1 MTTQTPTPRARR
13 RPVLYGFGLL
23 TLLLALLWFN
33 NARAEV
39 DYYGP
44 RALTNAELQLTIK
57 RAGLGINAS
66 QGNNRAQLWVNSRD
80 GAGTLISGRRAR
92 KEMLKA
98 GTAQLDESGNAIRA
112 TVQIRAG
119 GGDDLILLG
128 HRVYR
133 IGSYSPTELASWGCS
148 QTVGEGNDP
157 ACLIVEVMEVN
168 QGAIANGGSGADTI
182 IGSTKDDVMYTG
194 NTPRGRNDIL
204 RGEGGDDVLVSNSR
218 IAGGFAMMYGGPGDD
233 LFITKGRA
241 TSHMFGEHGSNTY
254 VLGDGPDHVHVRMGG
269 STHERDADT
278 IFFFDPDED
287 TWSRTPEIV
296 YSQNHRTVP
305 FDTALLPS
313 VELLGRTFTLDADT
327 INENMVRFVYD
338 ESDNLTGCNCSRVVN
353 WVWGADQ
360 EVPGLPAPEWYTPT
374 EE

>member
-1 MTTQTPTPRARR
+1 MTTQTPTHRARR

-133 IGSYSPTELASWGCS
+133 IDRFSPNELASWGCS
-148 QTVGEGNDP
+148 RTAGEGNDP
-157 ACLIVEVMEVN
+157 ACLIVNVMEVN

-204 RGEGGDDVLVSNSR
+204 RGEGGNDVLVSNSR

-233 LFITKGRA
+233 LLITKGRA
-241 TSHMFGEHGSNTY
+241 TSHTFGEHGSNTY
-254 VLGDGPDHVHVRMGG
+254 VLGDGPDHVHVLMREQMGN
-269 STHERDADT
+269 TDV
-278 IFFFDPDED
+278 IYFFEPGVD
-287 TWSRTPEIV
+287 TWSRIPEID
-296 YSQNHRTVP
+296 YDLTHTKKP

-313 VELLGRTFTLDADT
+313 VELLGREFTLAAEAV
-327 INENMVRFVYD
+327 NPVMVESVYTAN
-338 ESDNLTGCNCSRVVN
+338 SRTSCSSCGKTVI
-353 WVWGADQ
+353 WAWGADQ
-360 EVPGLPAPEWYTPT
+360 PVGLPVPSWYTPT